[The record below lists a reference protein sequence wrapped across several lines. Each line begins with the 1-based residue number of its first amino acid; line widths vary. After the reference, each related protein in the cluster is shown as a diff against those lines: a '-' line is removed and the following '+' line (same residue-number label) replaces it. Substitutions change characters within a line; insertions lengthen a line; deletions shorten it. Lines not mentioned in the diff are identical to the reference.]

1 MNNKGF
7 TLIELLASIILLAVV
22 MSVSTVSVVSVIDY
36 SKKQSYDSLKE
47 YAFIGIKDYYM
58 ECTNSDV
65 IEVKDVC
72 DGLIYDSTN
81 NKYTTTFGTL
91 LKYGYLKTNSK
102 KEDIKVVENPIN
114 NKSMNDCKIYLTVN
128 KDSDNNV
135 SYSYDIEDKEECN
148 RE

>member
-58 ECTNSDV
+58 ECANSDI
-65 IEVKDVC
+65 IEVKGIC
-72 DGLIYDSTN
+72 NELSYDNVNT
-81 NKYTTTFGTL
+81 YTTTFGTL
-91 LKYGYLKTNSK
+91 LEYGYLKTNSK
-102 KEDIKVVENPIN
+102 KEDTKVVVNPTN
-114 NKSMNDCKIYLTVN
+114 DKSMNDCKIYLTVT
-128 KDSDNNV
+128 KDSNNNV
-135 SYSYDIEDKEECN
+135 SYSYEIENKEECN